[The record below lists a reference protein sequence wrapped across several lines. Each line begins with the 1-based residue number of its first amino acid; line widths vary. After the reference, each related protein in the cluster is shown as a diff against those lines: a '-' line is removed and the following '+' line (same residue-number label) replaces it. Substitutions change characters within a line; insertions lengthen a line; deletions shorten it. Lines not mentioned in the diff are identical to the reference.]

1 MKVLIL
7 GGNGYLG
14 SKLAHTLVRK
24 LGPDAVICTQ
34 RTGSRTGRLDDL
46 KSQIHIIP
54 TSVDAISAVLQYEKI
69 DAVCNMICNY
79 SRSNLLYDSVLDAN
93 IEFPLNVLNLI
104 TERQISRFITIG
116 TSLPPHLNMYSF
128 SKAMLG
134 EFGKYYAEKHG
145 IAFTDIRLEMFY
157 GSDEPRDR
165 FLPGLIEK
173 MLRGEP
179 VDVTLGTQRRDILS
193 AEDAVRALEMIL
205 SANLPGYQCVQV
217 GTGTAPSI
225 SEIVDFIWEQT
236 GKRSVV
242 RKGAVPM
249 RENEPDCVADP
260 ALLRSLGTWNPTDW
274 RTGLSGMI
282 DNIRKE
288 QEQI

>member
-14 SKLAHTLVRK
+14 SKLAHSLVRK
-24 LGPDAVICTQ
+24 LGSDSVICTQ
-34 RTGSRTGRLDDL
+34 RTNSRTGRLDDL
-46 KSQIHIIP
+46 RSQIHIIP
-54 TSVDAISAVLQYEKI
+54 TSVDAIAAVLQYEKV
-69 DAVCNMICNY
+69 DAVFNMICNY

-104 TERQISRFITIG
+104 TERKIGRFITIG

-134 EFGKYYAEKHG
+134 EFGKYYADKHG

-173 MLRGEP
+173 MLLGLP

-193 AEDAVRALEMIL
+193 AEDAVRALELIL
-205 SANLPGYQCVQV
+205 SADLPGYQCVQV
-217 GTGTAPSI
+217 GTGQAPTI

-236 GKRSVV
+236 GRRSEV

-249 RENEPDCVADP
+249 RENEPDCIADP
-260 ALLRSLGTWNPTDW
+260 SLLRTLGDWQPIDW

-282 DNIRKE
+282 ESIRKE
-288 QEQI
+288 LNQA